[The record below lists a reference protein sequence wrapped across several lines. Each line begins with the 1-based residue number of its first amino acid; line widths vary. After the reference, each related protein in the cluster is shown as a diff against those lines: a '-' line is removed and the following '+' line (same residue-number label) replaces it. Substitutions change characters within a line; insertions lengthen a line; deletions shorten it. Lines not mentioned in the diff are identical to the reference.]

1 VATVSRSRL
10 ESGRWQESSAIRYT
24 IKVMTSNPYGMFTP
38 TEYQGIIRRE
48 SEDLLAALATADPAA
63 PVPACPEWTVRDLV
77 DHLGRIHQWAR
88 LNACSGL
95 DSTSPKHPTSGAAES
110 EELASWYA
118 GCVDELLKTLSTT
131 DPAEPC
137 WTFQPGNKVARFW
150 SRRQSHELAMHR
162 NDLQA
167 AVGLGYRYEPAHAV
181 DGIAEVLDV
190 FLKRRKVYGVPPLDV
205 PVPLL
210 IECTDRPD
218 RWLVA
223 PVPGQPA
230 DHEAAGPVLPDAA
243 AGTAAA
249 TIRGPAAGLLLAM
262 WKRQDVAAAGLTI
275 DGDAGPAEGFLTAT
289 LTP

>member
-1 VATVSRSRL
+1 
-10 ESGRWQESSAIRYT
+10 
-24 IKVMTSNPYGMFTP
+24 MTDHPYGIFTP
-38 TEYQGIIRRE
+38 TEYQAIIRRE
-48 SEDLLAALATADPAA
+48 ADEMLATLAAAEPAA
-63 PVPACPEWTVRDLV
+63 PVPACPDWTVRDLV

-95 DSTSPKHPTSGAAES
+95 DSTSPKHPTSGAAEG

-118 GCVDELLKTLSTT
+118 GCVDELLKALATT

-137 WTFQPGNKVARFW
+137 WTFQQGNEVARFW

-162 NDLQA
+162 NDLYA
-167 AVGLGYRYEPAHAV
+167 AVGLDYRYEAVHAV
-181 DGIAEVLDV
+181 DGIGEVLDV
-190 FLKRRKVYGVPPLDV
+190 LLERRKVYRVPPLDV

-210 IECTDRPD
+210 IECTDRPE

-230 DHEAAGPVLPDAA
+230 DHEAAGPVLPDSD
-243 AGTAAA
+243 AGSAA
-249 TIRGPAAGLLLAM
+249 TMLRGPAAGLLLAM
-262 WKRQDVAAAGLTI
+262 WKRQDAATAGLTV
-275 DGDAGPAEGFLTAT
+275 DGDASLAERFLTAT

>member
-1 VATVSRSRL
+1 
-10 ESGRWQESSAIRYT
+10 
-24 IKVMTSNPYGMFTP
+24 MTDHPYGMFTP
-38 TEYQGIIRRE
+38 AEYQRIIRRE
-48 SEDLLAALATADPAA
+48 ADELLAALATADPAA
-63 PVPACPEWTVRDLV
+63 RVPACPDWTIDDLI

-88 LNACSGL
+88 LNACSGP
-95 DSTSPKHPTSGAAES
+95 DSTGPKHPTSGAAEG
-110 EELASWYA
+110 EELARWY
-118 GCVDELLKTLSTT
+118 GRCVDELLTALTTT

-137 WTFQPGNKVARFW
+137 WTFQPGNGVARFW

-167 AVGLGYRYEPAHAV
+167 AVGQGYRYEQAHAV

-190 FLKRRKVYGVPPLDV
+190 FLKRRKAYRVPPLDL

-210 IECTDRPD
+210 IECTDRPE

-223 PVPGQPA
+223 PVPGEPA
-230 DHEAAGPVLPDAA
+230 DHEAAGPALSDAD

-249 TIRGPAAGLLLAM
+249 VLRGPAAGLLLAM
-262 WKRQDVAAAGLTI
+262 WKRQDTASAGLAL
-275 DGDAGPAEGFLTAT
+275 DGDTGPAERFLAAT